1 MKRLF
6 VFAHFGDGILAN
18 ETESSTNADEKR
30 KQKEQ
35 LQKLV
40 TAQTKETA
48 NLIKAWLEK
57 HKNKPTRAVG
67 TRGKI
72 G

>member
-1 MKRLF
+1 LF
-6 VFAHFGDGILAN
+6 EFAHFGDGMLAN
-18 ETESSTNADEKR
+18 DSETSTNADEKR
-30 KQKEQ
+30 KQKEH

-48 NLIKAWLEK
+48 NLIKSWLEK
-57 HKNKPTRAVG
+57 QKSKPTRAIG

-72 G
+72 E

>member
-1 MKRLF
+1 MLTN
-6 VFAHFGDGILAN
+6 DS
-18 ETESSTNADEKR
+18 ETSTNADEKR
-30 KQKEQ
+30 KQKEK

-40 TAQTKETA
+40 TTQTKETA

-57 HKNKPTRAVG
+57 QKSKPTRPIG

-72 G
+72 D